1 MEHHRQR
8 SEYQD
13 PMNTTVKNAEQPLE
27 LIDTILSGNGWKVR
41 PLAGYCGVALQRRSL
56 SIPDGDLQSD
66 WFASVNPLR
75 QVPVLKTRE
84 GVWLAESSA
93 ILWYLGEGTPFLPDG
108 LQRAQIL
115 QWLMFEQTK
124 LMWNLAQPRLWI
136 ALRQTMARD
145 DPRAQRWRERGYEA
159 MDVLEAQLGR
169 HEFVVG
175 SQPTIADVALY
186 PYLRMADQGGYDLAP
201 FENITAWLR
210 RMRSLP
216 GHVPL
221 LDGKPETA

>member
-1 MEHHRQR
+1 
-8 SEYQD
+8 
-13 PMNTTVKNAEQPLE
+13 MNTTVKNAEQPLE

-41 PLAGYCGVALQRRSL
+41 LLAGYCGVALQRRSL

-136 ALRQTMARD
+136 ALRATTRARSAGANVAMR
-145 DPRAQRWRERGYEA
+145 PWMFSKPSWVGTNSWWEA
-159 MDVLEAQLGR
+159 
-169 HEFVVG
+169 
-175 SQPTIADVALY
+175 SP
-186 PYLRMADQGGYDLAP
+186 P
-201 FENITAWLR
+201 
-210 RMRSLP
+210 
-216 GHVPL
+216 
-221 LDGKPETA
+221 